1 MQPYRLM
8 LVDDEE
14 YLRQGVIRRI
24 DWDACGFTV
33 VGEAENGQA
42 GLELAERLQ
51 PDVILTDI
59 KMPFMDGLTMSRRV
73 LETQPGVKIIMLSGF
88 DDFEYAQE
96 AIALGSMD
104 YILKPIDAAELT
116 ETLMRVRD
124 RLDVEMREK
133 RNVAR
138 LREHYVRSL
147 PILREQLLHRLLDER
162 VDAADLTEQA
172 AQMELDLAASR
183 YVVAYVRADIPAGT
197 PDRDAGAHS
206 AVGARTG

>member
-124 RLDVEMREK
+124 P
-133 RNVAR
+133 AR
-138 LREHYVRSL
+138 CG
-147 PILREQLLHRLLDER
+147 
-162 VDAADLTEQA
+162 DARKTQC
-172 AQMELDLAASR
+172 
-183 YVVAYVRADIPAGT
+183 RAP
-197 PDRDAGAHS
+197 
-206 AVGARTG
+206 ARTLCAQPAHPARAAAPPPAR